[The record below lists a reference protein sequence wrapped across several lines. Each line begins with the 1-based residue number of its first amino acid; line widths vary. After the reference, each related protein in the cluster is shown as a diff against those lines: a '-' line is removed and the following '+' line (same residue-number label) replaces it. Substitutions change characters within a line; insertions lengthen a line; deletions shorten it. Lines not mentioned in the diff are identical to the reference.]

1 MFVFYLPACRQLFPD
16 MVRYPYKKA
25 DDNMLNIKL
34 KYSRILMTDLDLKI
48 FFTLNANPASY
59 RFGRLLQQAENQ
71 RNTKCPFALRFA
83 VFYNAKGHLL

>member
-1 MFVFYLPACRQLFPD
+1 
-16 MVRYPYKKA
+16 
-25 DDNMLNIKL
+25 
-34 KYSRILMTDLDLKI
+34 MTDLDLKI